1 MKSFSIVVAADS
13 NLGIGKNGSLPWHIP
28 GDMQHFKE
36 LTTMTVDPAK
46 RNAVI
51 MGRKTWE
58 SLPPKFRP
66 LPERLNVVVTRNSAL
81 ALPDG
86 VIKASNLH
94 DAFSIIERK
103 EFGDKIETVYAI
115 GGGGIFKEAIKDPQC
130 KKIYLTQILKQFNCD
145 VFFPEFRDEFKETL
159 VSPPLAENGIEYNF
173 AIYSRP

>member
-1 MKSFSIVVAADS
+1 MKSFNIVVAIDS

-36 LTTMTVDPAK
+36 LTTMTVDSRK
-46 RNAVI
+46 KNAVI
-51 MGRKTWE
+51 LGRKTWE
-58 SLPPKFRP
+58 SLPAKFRP

-86 VIKASNLH
+86 VIRASNLH
-94 DAFSIIERK
+94 DVFLAIDKK
-103 EFGDKIETVYAI
+103 EFGDKIETVYVI
-115 GGGGIFKEAIKDPQC
+115 GGGEIFKEAVKNPQC
-130 KKIYLTQILKQFNCD
+130 KKIYLTQIRKQFDCD

-159 VSPPLAENGIEYNF
+159 TSPPFSENGIEYHF